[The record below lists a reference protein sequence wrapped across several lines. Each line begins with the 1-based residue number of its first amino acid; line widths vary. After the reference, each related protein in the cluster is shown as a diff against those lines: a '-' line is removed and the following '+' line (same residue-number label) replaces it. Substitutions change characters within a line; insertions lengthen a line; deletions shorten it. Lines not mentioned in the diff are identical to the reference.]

1 MSDVSNI
8 NELRRRRIIER
19 KRAIKQR
26 SYDAKNDELYGID
39 TDALEHQAADVLT
52 IIQNNIKTDE

>member
-26 SYDAKNDELYGID
+26 SYDAKNDDLYG
-39 TDALEHQAADVLT
+39 TDALEHQAADILP